1 MKRIGLFFGS
11 FNPIH
16 VGHLVIGNYMANYT
30 DLDEV
35 WFVVSPQSPFKKKAS
50 LASSYDRLEMVE
62 LAIAGV
68 DRLRASDI
76 EFHLPI
82 PSYTIDTLT
91 YLHERHPS
99 YSFSL
104 IMGEDNLENFKKW
117 KNADVLLSNYSIHV
131 YPRPGYRAT
140 DLRTHPKVTI
150 TESPLMEISST
161 FIRKAISEDKSI
173 DYLVPQTVKEYIDQ
187 KALYL

>member
-16 VGHLVIGNYMANYT
+16 VGHLIIGNYMANYT

-50 LASSYDRLEMVE
+50 LASSYDRLKMVE

-104 IMGEDNLENFKKW
+104 IMGEDNLDNFKKW

-131 YPRPGYRAT
+131 YPRPGHRAT

-161 FIRKAISEDKSI
+161 FIRKAISEYKSI
-173 DYLVPQTVKEYIDQ
+173 DFLVPQIVKDYIDQ

>member
-16 VGHLVIGNYMANYT
+16 VGHLIIGNYMANYT

-131 YPRPGYRAT
+131 YPRPGYPAT